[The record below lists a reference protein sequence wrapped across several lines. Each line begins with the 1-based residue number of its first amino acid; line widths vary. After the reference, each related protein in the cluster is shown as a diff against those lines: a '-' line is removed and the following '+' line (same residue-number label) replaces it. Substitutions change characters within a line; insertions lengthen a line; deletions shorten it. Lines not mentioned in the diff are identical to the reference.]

1 MDKKCPLINT
11 PLEKLTQ
18 SFSDLN
24 ANVLGVQ
31 RDDKFLI
38 LKKKDALL
46 ENDKAFILTDSK
58 QVERTMK
65 VFGKDEKISNKFLII
80 GAGNIGLD
88 LAKSLENHSNNPRI
102 KMIEKNEER
111 AQHVANELNET
122 MVIKGDGLDENILKE
137 VNLEEI
143 DTVLCITNDDEVN
156 LMSALLCK
164 KKGIKRVIA
173 IANSHNYSLLQ
184 SSLKIDDIVDPRM
197 TTVSTILKHV
207 HKGKIDSVF
216 SLDDGEF
223 EIIQAKV
230 LENSELVNKTIEN
243 SSIPDGIR
251 IGLIVR
257 DKKVLVPK
265 KNFEFKLNDIVI
277 LLSSRKQ
284 LQKVEQLFR
293 ISEYY

>member
-1 MDKKCPLINT
+1 
-11 PLEKLTQ
+11 
-18 SFSDLN
+18 
-24 ANVLGVQ
+24 
-31 RDDKFLI
+31 
-38 LKKKDALL
+38 
-46 ENDKAFILTDSK
+46 
-58 QVERTMK
+58 
-65 VFGKDEKISNKFLII
+65 
-80 GAGNIGLD
+80 
-88 LAKSLENHSNNPRI
+88 
-102 KMIEKNEER
+102 MIEKNEER
-111 AQHVANELNET
+111 AQYVANELNET
-122 MVIKGDGLDENILKE
+122 MIIKGDGLDENILKE

-143 DTVLCITNDDEVN
+143 DTVLCITDDDEVN

-164 KKGIKRVIA
+164 KKGINRVIA

-207 HKGKIDSVF
+207 HKGKIDNVF
-216 SLDDGEF
+216 TLDDGEF
-223 EIIQAKV
+223 EIMQARV

-257 DKKVLVPK
+257 EKKVFVPK
-265 KNFEFKLNDIVI
+265 KNFEFKLNDTVI

-284 LQKVEQLFR
+284 LKKVEQLFR

>member
-1 MDKKCPLINT
+1 
-11 PLEKLTQ
+11 
-18 SFSDLN
+18 
-24 ANVLGVQ
+24 
-31 RDDKFLI
+31 
-38 LKKKDALL
+38 
-46 ENDKAFILTDSK
+46 
-58 QVERTMK
+58 
-65 VFGKDEKISNKFLII
+65 
-80 GAGNIGLD
+80 
-88 LAKSLENHSNNPRI
+88 
-102 KMIEKNEER
+102 MIEKNDER
-111 AQHVANELNET
+111 AQYVANELNET

-143 DTVLCITNDDEVN
+143 DTVLCITDDDEVN

-164 KKGIKRVIA
+164 KKGIPRVIA

-216 SLDDGEF
+216 TLDDGEF
-223 EIIQAKV
+223 EIMQARV
-230 LENSELVNKTIEN
+230 LENSELVNKTLEN

-251 IGLIVR
+251 FGLIVR
-257 DKKVLVPK
+257 EKQVLVPK
-265 KNFEFKLNDIVI
+265 KNLEFKINDIVI

-284 LQKVEQLFR
+284 LKKVEQLFR